1 MAETRINSYEGMF
14 LFPQTVSADLQS
26 AIDHILEM
34 LAKGGAEIIS
44 LCKWDERR
52 LAYDIKGNKR
62 GVYFLTYFKCD
73 AQKLTLIERD
83 CRLSEKLL
91 RSMITRADHVSAEQ
105 MLAMEG
111 RQQLADETA
120 LRKSQPGGGENE
132 LGAVVTVVLAP
143 VAAGTEVASDTAAE

>member
-1 MAETRINSYEGMF
+1 MAETRINAYEGMF

-26 AIDHILEM
+26 AADHVLET
-34 LAKGGAEIIS
+34 LAKGGAEVIS

-73 AQKLTLIERD
+73 AQKLALIERD

-132 LGAVVTVVLAP
+132 QGAVVTVVSAAVAT
-143 VAAGTEVASDTAAE
+143 VAAVDSDSDAE